1 MKQIKNESGITLIA
15 LVVTIIILLI
25 LAGVSITTLSSGGLF
40 GRAESSAAK
49 YEQAS
54 RAENSTITSLMDKY
68 DRYEEST
75 SSKYK
80 VVLENN
86 DGWEYYYLADDQNN
100 IMDITDAYV
109 VSSKGTVNIFDEFT
123 VCQNIDRDELE
134 NQPGDRFIISAGY
147 LISDVDAVM
156 FDQTNTLVLVKDG
169 KEYTKDF
176 YVSEPNIQLEAR
188 YSVNNSCYFL
198 ELPEWRDGYL
208 YNEYRYN
215 KIYVVIDGTRV
226 DISNQIRYDDEMGY
240 ALCVKYGEVTVNG
253 QPLEGTYQF
262 IAIRSGK
269 EYSTT
274 YNIYNSSNL
283 AAK

>member
-262 IAIRSGK
+262 IAIRS
-269 EYSTT
+269 
-274 YNIYNSSNL
+274 
-283 AAK
+283 